1 MLTEVAGPGGEVRGQ
16 RSASRHKDDPGGSGL
31 CSCCGGEC
39 APGWGLAVQ
48 ALGRNG
54 GAGR

>member
-31 CSCCGGEC
+31 CSCC